1 MKQALFLLASLLLI
15 SGVGSASTVKTDE
28 AKKIAQAKP
37 KKVTAKAAI
46 KASTKKVHAS
56 QANQAQLGTS
66 FRFDGS
72 SLHGKF
78 QSAPS
83 TVATVENDKY
93 LEDLLGARKNFKD
106 REKQDNERN

>member
-1 MKQALFLLASLLLI
+1 MKHSLLLMASLLLI
-15 SGVGSASTVKTDE
+15 SAVGAAASQKSDAGAKQKKSAV
-28 AKKIAQAKP
+28 AKKL
-37 KKVTAKAAI
+37 TA
-46 KASTKKVHAS
+46 SRV
-56 QANQAQLGTS
+56 NQAQLGTS

-93 LEDLLGARKNFKD
+93 LEDLLGARRNFKD
-106 REKQDNERN
+106 RAKQDSERN

>member
-1 MKQALFLLASLLLI
+1 MKTGLTLLASVLLI
-15 SGVGSASTVKTDE
+15 SSVGFGANS
-28 AKKIAQAKP
+28 
-37 KKVTAKAAI
+37 KAT
-46 KASTKKVHAS
+46 KTKKPQPSFHG
-56 QANQAQLGTS
+56 AQLGTS

-93 LEDLLGARKNFKD
+93 LDDLLGARRNFKD
-106 REKQDNERN
+106 RLKNDSERN

>member
-1 MKQALFLLASLLLI
+1 MKTGLTLLASLLLI
-15 SGVGSASTVKTDE
+15 SSIGLAAGTKTA
-28 AKKIAQAKP
+28 AK
-37 KKVTAKAAI
+37 
-46 KASTKKVHAS
+46 TKKPQPS
-56 QANQAQLGTS
+56 FNGAQLGTS

-93 LEDLLGARKNFKD
+93 LDDLLGARRNFKD
-106 REKQDNERN
+106 RLKNDSERN

>member
-1 MKQALFLLASLLLI
+1 MKHSLLLLASLLLI
-15 SGVGSASTVKTDE
+15 SGVGAASTQKKATAT
-28 AKKIAQAKP
+28 AKKP
-37 KKVTAKAAI
+37 R
-46 KASTKKVHAS
+46 AS
-56 QANQAQLGTS
+56 QVNQAQLGTS

-93 LEDLLGARKNFKD
+93 LEDLLGARRNFKD
-106 REKQDNERN
+106 RVKQDNERN